1 MKVSVLCSDEQ
12 YRGFQSDLES
22 SRYFL
27 KDIIVFQSIKSSR
40 EVCFEEIKF
49 ELNINMNIIGDEIS
63 YKCNIFQIMILQLH
77 TMVGTG
83 AAWTLPVY
91 DGKYGDGSD
100 PNSI

>member
-1 MKVSVLCSDEQ
+1 M
-12 YRGFQSDLES
+12 
-22 SRYFL
+22 
-27 KDIIVFQSIKSSR
+27 
-40 EVCFEEIKF
+40 
-49 ELNINMNIIGDEIS
+49 ELNININIIGVKSS